1 MFTIKEEFMGK
12 VKEKW
17 MIYNKKADFEAIGR
31 ELGVSPVL
39 IRILRNRGLTDPEE
53 FRSFFYDTPEDM
65 HDPWL
70 MKDMTRAVNLIFEK
84 IQTAEKIR
92 VISDYDIDG
101 VCSGTI
107 LVRGLRTIGADVDL
121 AIPDRVRDGYGINLR
136 LIDEAYAAGVTL
148 IITCDNGIA
157 AVGAVAHAK
166 ELGMTVIVTDHH
178 DIPFEEDETGRCE
191 ILPPADAILNPKQA
205 ECGYPFKELCGAGVA
220 YKLIDALYRQA
231 GKGDKAVR
239 PFLEL
244 AGIATIGDIVSLQG
258 ENHII
263 AKYGLEDARN
273 SRCTGLR
280 ALADA
285 CEVKL
290 EDINAYR
297 VGFQLGPCLNA
308 GGRLE
313 SAMLAAELLLYDED
327 EQEKAEACARKLKEL
342 NDQRKGMTEDGV
354 KEAMAEAARYPDDRV
369 LVLYLKN
376 CSESVAGIVA
386 GRIREYFYR
395 PVIILTNA
403 SEGVKGS
410 GRSIEGYSMFE
421 KISACKDLL
430 TKFGGHP
437 MAAGLSMEKKDID
450 EFRIRLNRDAGL
462 TVEDLT
468 PKVHIDLKLPFYA
481 ISEPLIEELKLLEP
495 TGKSNERAVF
505 AESGVRVEQ
514 IRILGANRNV
524 ARLDLTDTSGTRLP
538 GILFL
543 SEGEEEFLARARE
556 EAGSRGIDA
565 ALLGRPS
572 GLQARILFNPEINE
586 YRGVRSIQ
594 LKIKG
599 IEFYK

>member
-1 MFTIKEEFMGK
+1 MEKK
-12 VKEKW
+12 KEKW

-39 IRILRNRGLTDPEE
+39 VRILRNRGLTEPEE

-70 MKDMTRAVNLIFEK
+70 MKDMARAVNLIFGFISAK
-84 IQTAEKIR
+84 KKIR
-92 VISDYDIDG
+92 VIADYDIDG

-107 LVRGLRTIGADVDL
+107 LVRGLRSLGADVDL
-121 AIPDRVRDGYGINLR
+121 AIPDRVRDGYGINQR
-136 LIDEAYAAGVTL
+136 LIDEAHAAGVSL
-148 IITCDNGIA
+148 IVTCDNGIA

-178 DIPFEEDETGRCE
+178 DIPFEEDETGRRE

-205 ECGYPFKELCGAGVA
+205 DCGYPFKELCGAGVA

-231 GKGDKAVR
+231 GRGVQAVR

-244 AGIATIGDIVSLQG
+244 AGIATIGDIVALQG

-263 AKYGLEDARN
+263 AKYGLKDARQ
-273 SRCTGLR
+273 SHYVGLR
-280 ALADA
+280 CLAEASGISPEEID
-285 CEVKL
+285 
-290 EDINAYR
+290 AYR
-297 VGFQLGPCLNA
+297 VGFVLGPCLNA

-327 EQEKAEACARKLKEL
+327 EQPKAEACARKLKEL

-354 KEAMAEAARYPDDRV
+354 REAMEEAERFPDDQV

-410 GRSIEGYSMFE
+410 GRSVEGYSMFE

-437 MAAGLSMEKKDID
+437 MAAGLSLPEENID

-462 TVEDLT
+462 TPEDLT

-481 ISEPLIEELKLLEP
+481 INERLIEELKLLEP
-495 TGKSNERAVF
+495 TGKANERAVF
-505 AESGVRVEQ
+505 AQTGVRVEQ
-514 IRILGANRNV
+514 IRILGAGRNV
-524 ARLDLTDTSGTRLP
+524 ARLTLTDSAGTRLP

-543 SEGEEEFLARARE
+543 NEGEEEFLNRARAEGGR
-556 EAGSRGIDA
+556 RNTDA

-572 GLQARILFNPEINE
+572 ALQARILFTPELNE
-586 YRGVRSIQ
+586 YRGMRSIQ
-594 LKIKG
+594 LRIRG
-599 IEFYK
+599 IEFYTAAIGTPA